1 MTLVW
6 DRILSVQVIINISS
20 SSNNNDG
27 DDNDDD
33 SGNNDDSVSIKDD
46 CYSLS
51 LQAIIMMTLSL
62 LSLLSVGEPCKCYGM
77 HLFFRFV
84 YCCVRSFIICCI
96 KNKTTAVKLFIL
108 HLIYLI
114 FFQYSWI
121 GRSQRKKQRNKNK
134 KIDHGPF
141 AKFAEHLF

>member
-1 MTLVW
+1 MTHKEQLKTQALWTHSLRLVIEKTRKMTLVW
-6 DRILSVQVIINISS
+6 DRISTVQIIINISN

-62 LSLLSVGEPCKCYGM
+62 LSLLSVGELCKCYGM

-84 YCCVRSFIICCI
+84 YCCVRSFIIFLH
-96 KNKTTAVKLFIL
+96 KKRNNSNKTVHIASNISN
-108 HLIYLI
+108 I
-114 FFQYSWI
+114 FSVFMD
-121 GRSQRKKQRNKNK
+121 R
-134 KIDHGPF
+134 
-141 AKFAEHLF
+141 

>member
-6 DRILSVQVIINISS
+6 DRISTVQIIINISN

-27 DDNDDD
+27 DDND
-33 SGNNDDSVSIKDD
+33 DDSVSIKDD

-62 LSLLSVGEPCKCYGM
+62 LSLLSVGELCKCYGM

-84 YCCVRSFIICCI
+84 HCCVRSFTICCI
-96 KNKTTAVKLFIL
+96 KNETTAIKLFIL
-108 HLIYLI
+108 HLVYLI
-114 FFQYSWI
+114 YIQYSWI
-121 GRSQRKKQRNKNK
+121 GRSQRKKQRNKKMLITDLLPNLLN
-134 KIDHGPF
+134 ICF
-141 AKFAEHLF
+141 EILR